1 MSSVEPEMIVATSRL
16 TLRRVAAEDAA
27 FIRTLLN
34 EPSFLRHIGDKGVRT
49 LDDAH
54 AYIAEGPQA
63 SYARFGFGLYLVE
76 LSLTRVPIGLCG
88 LLKRDELEDVDL
100 GFAFLPAYWSK
111 GYAAEAARAVLDQAR
126 GALRLP
132 RIVAIVSPANDA
144 SIRLLGRLGFT
155 FERMVRLRDA
165 DAELQLFASTPP
177 TAK

>member
-1 MSSVEPEMIVATSRL
+1 MSGVEPDMIVATPRI
-16 TLRRVAAEDAA
+16 TLRRVASDDAA

-49 LDDAH
+49 LDDAR

-76 LSLTRVPIGLCG
+76 LNASRVPIGLCG
-88 LLKRDELEDVDL
+88 LLKRDELDDIDL
-100 GFAFLPAYWSK
+100 GFAFLPAYWSQ
-111 GYAAEAARAVLDQAR
+111 GYAAEAARAVLDHAR
-126 GALRLP
+126 EALGVARV
-132 RIVAIVSPANDA
+132 VAIVSPGNDA

-155 FERMVRLRDA
+155 FERMVRLHA
-165 DAELQLFASTPP
+165 GDAELRLFASPRP